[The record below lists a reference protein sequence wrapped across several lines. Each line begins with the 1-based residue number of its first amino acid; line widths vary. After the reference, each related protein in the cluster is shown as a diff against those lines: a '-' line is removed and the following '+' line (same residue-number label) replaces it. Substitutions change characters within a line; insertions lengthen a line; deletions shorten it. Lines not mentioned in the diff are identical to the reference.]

1 MMMKKILFRVRE
13 EMSDAKNY
21 ASMALENKK
30 CYPEAA
36 KMFATLS
43 EQEHGHA
50 AALMALASKMAKT
63 DDDHAIYEYENAA
76 FSMDVSEL
84 KRMWEAYKTSGGDA

>member
-1 MMMKKILFRVRE
+1 MMKKILFRVRE
-13 EMSDAKNY
+13 EMADAKSY

-36 KMFATLS
+36 KMFETVS

-50 AALMALASKMAKT
+50 AAFMALVGKMATT
-63 DDDHAIYEYENAA
+63 DEEHAIYEYEKAA

-84 KRMWEAYKTSGGDA
+84 KRMWEAYKTGGDA

>member
-1 MMMKKILFRVRE
+1 MMMKKILFLARG
-13 EMSDAKNY
+13 EMADAKNY

-50 AALMALASKMAKT
+50 AALIAMAGKMAKS
-63 DDDHAIYEYENAA
+63 DDDHAIYEYESAA

-84 KRMWEAYKTSGGDA
+84 KRMWEVYKNGGDA